1 MAALPPFPNYTQI
14 PSRLPISV
22 WQLLRV
28 CSLIGALVVVVLL
41 VAVPGTG
48 LFVMWKVVIPLLPL
62 LFMTAPGLWRNL
74 CPLAASNQMPRWL
87 GITKGLTA
95 PKWLREYGYVIA
107 FSLFIGF
114 VALRKLG
121 MDDSGPWSA
130 LLLIG
135 AMTAGFTGGM
145 VLKGKSGW
153 CSTVCP
159 LLPVQRIYGQTP
171 FVLMANSHC
180 QPCVGCVKNCYD
192 FNPKAAYLADLND
205 SDPYWSGYRKLF
217 VGAFPGLI
225 YAFFHVPDHPSASV
239 GEILGRIAVYMLVS
253 AGSFLILATF
263 FKGSAHKLTTL
274 YGALAFSIF
283 YWDGAPNLYAA
294 WSDGPAPDAATWG
307 LRAAFIAI
315 AAAWLLRTYAKED
328 VFNREARKAAAP
340 LKISNA
346 GQRSLAGQRA
356 LRAGEPEVEFEP
368 EGKRVVVKPGL
379 SVLEVAEANNLK
391 IEAGCRMGI
400 CGADPIAIKDGM
412 GNLSAISDD
421 ERSTLD
427 RLGYASNTRMV
438 CCAQV
443 QGPVSVCLTPDKAE
457 TPQLSRIQFAYDRSI
472 ERVVVIGNGIAGV
485 TAADHV
491 RRRHPEASI
500 DIVADEAHHLY
511 NRMGIS
517 RLIYGRSAMQG
528 LYLNP
533 DSWYEERNITTWLNT
548 QATRIDRAGRQVVL
562 GTGDVLKYPRLILA
576 TGSSSFVPP
585 IEGFGAKGT
594 FVLRSA
600 EDALDIRAFAQ
611 RHAARRAV
619 VAGGGLLGLEAA
631 YALHKLGLRT
641 TVLERS
647 DRLLRRQLDQ
657 RAADILR
664 RYIEGLGMEIAIEAS
679 TAAVS
684 ANGRVNLVMLDD
696 DRYLPVDLF
705 LVAAGITPN
714 VALAR
719 EAGLDVGKGVIVDDR
734 MRTSDAAVYA
744 AGDVAEFDR
753 SVLGLWPTAV
763 EQAEVAAENA
773 LGGDRGYAGSVPVT
787 ILKVV
792 GIELTSIGRFEPAA
806 HDEEVITLEDET
818 HQRYR
823 KLVIDADGRIAG
835 AILLGYSREVAAV
848 RTAITRGW
856 DVRGQLDL
864 LRAGRWDAL
873 GELSGDQP
881 LLAGAPAS
889 SG

>member
-1 MAALPPFPNYTQI
+1 VAALPPFPNYTQI

-28 CSLIGALVVVVLL
+28 CSLIGALVVVMLL
-41 VAVPGTG
+41 IAAPDTG

-87 GITKGLTA
+87 GITKGLA
-95 PKWLREYGYVIA
+95 PPAWLKEYGYVIA
-107 FSLFIGF
+107 ISLFVGF

-135 AMTAGFTGGM
+135 AMAGGFTGGL

-153 CSTVCP
+153 CSTMCP

-171 FVLMANSHC
+171 FVLLANSHC

-192 FNPKAAYLADLND
+192 FNPKAAYLADLKD
-205 SDPYWSGYRKLF
+205 GDAYWSGYRKLF

-225 YAFFHVPDHPSASV
+225 YAFFQVPDHPAASV
-239 GEILGRIAVYMLVS
+239 GEIIGRIAVYMLVS
-253 AGSFLILATF
+253 AGSFLVLSSFA
-263 FKGSAHKLTTL
+263 KVSAHKLTTL
-274 YGALAFSIF
+274 YGAIAFSIF
-283 YWDGAPNLYAA
+283 YWFGAPNLYAA
-294 WSDGPAPDAATWG
+294 WSDGPVPDAATWG

-315 AAAWLLRTYAKED
+315 AAAWLLRTFTKEH
-328 VFNREARKAAAP
+328 VFEREARKAARPARIGA
-340 LKISNA
+340 LA
-346 GQRSLAGQRA
+346 ERSLAGRKA
-356 LRAGEPEVEFEP
+356 LRAGEPEVSFEP
-368 EGKRVVVKPGL
+368 EGKRVAVKEGL
-379 SVLEVAEANNLK
+379 SLLEIAEANTLE

-400 CGADPIAIKDGM
+400 CGADPVAIKDGM
-412 GNLSAISDD
+412 ENLSAISDD

-427 RLGYASNTRMV
+427 RLGLAPNTRMA
-438 CCAQV
+438 CCARV
-443 QGPVSVCLTPDKAE
+443 QGPVSVCLTPDKAA
-457 TPQLSRIQFAYDRSI
+457 TPQLSRIQFSYDRSI
-472 ERVVVIGNGIAGV
+472 ERVVVVGNGIAGV

-491 RRRHPEASI
+491 RRRHPECAI
-500 DIVADEAHHLY
+500 DIVADESHQLY

-533 DSWYEERNITTWLNT
+533 DSWYDERNITTWLNT
-548 QATRIDRAGRQVVL
+548 QALRIDRAGRTVVL
-562 GTGDVLKYPRLILA
+562 GTGETLEYHRLILA

-585 IEGFGAKGT
+585 IEGFGAQGT

-600 EDALDIRAFAQ
+600 EDALAIRSFAQ
-611 RHAARRAV
+611 RHAAKRAV

-664 RYIEGLGMEIAIEAS
+664 AYIEGLGMEIAMEAS
-679 TAAVS
+679 TSALS

-719 EAGLDVGKGVIVDDR
+719 AADLSVGRGVIVDDR
-734 MRTSDAAVYA
+734 MRTSDPAIFA
-744 AGDVAEFDR
+744 AGDVAEFD
-753 SVLGLWPTAV
+753 SAVLGLWPTAV

-773 LGGDRGYAGSVPVT
+773 LGGDRAYAGSVPVT

-792 GIELTSIGRFEPAA
+792 GIELTSIGRFEPEGA
-806 HDEEVITLEDET
+806 HEEVIALEDSSG
-818 HQRYR
+818 QRYR

-835 AILLGYSREVAAV
+835 AILLGYSREVAPV
-848 RTAITRGW
+848 RTAISRGW
-856 DVRGQLDL
+856 DVRGKLDA
-864 LRAGRWDAL
+864 LRAGRWDVLA
-873 GELSGDQP
+873 ELSGDRP
-881 LLAGAPAS
+881 LLAAAPA
-889 SG
+889 GVG

>member
-14 PSRLPISV
+14 PSRLSIPV

-28 CSLIGALVVVVLL
+28 GSLIGALIVVMLL
-41 VAVPGTG
+41 IAAPDTG
-48 LFVMWKVVIPLLPL
+48 LFIMWKVVIPLLPL
-62 LFMTAPGLWRNL
+62 LFITAPGLWRNL

-87 GITKGLTA
+87 GITKGLTPPA
-95 PKWLREYGYVIA
+95 WLREYGYVIA
-107 FSLFIGF
+107 ISLFVGF

-135 AMTAGFTGGM
+135 AMAGGFTGGI

-153 CSTVCP
+153 CSTMCP

-171 FVLMANSHC
+171 FVMVANSHC

-192 FNPKAAYLADLND
+192 FNPRAAYLADLND
-205 SDPYWSGYRKLF
+205 PDPYWSGYRKLF

-225 YAFFHVPDHPSASV
+225 YAFFHVPDHPAASV

-253 AGSFLILATF
+253 AGSFLLLSSVA
-263 FKGSAHKLTTL
+263 KVSAHKLTTL
-274 YGALAFSIF
+274 YGAIAFSIF

-294 WSDGPAPDAATWG
+294 WSDGPTPDVATWG

-328 VFNREARKAAAP
+328 VFQREARKAAPRIGA
-340 LKISNA
+340 A
-346 GQRSLAGQRA
+346 AERSLAGRKA
-356 LRAGEPEVEFEP
+356 LRAGEPEISFEP

-379 SVLEVAEANNLK
+379 SVLEVAEANSLK

-400 CGADPIAIKDGM
+400 CGADPIAVKDGM
-412 GNLSAISDD
+412 DNLSAVSDD

-427 RLGYASNTRMV
+427 RLGLAPNTRMA
-438 CCAQV
+438 CCARV
-443 QGPVSVCLTPDKAE
+443 QGPVSVCLTPDKAA
-457 TPQLSRIQFAYDRSI
+457 TPQLSRIQFRYDQSVQ
-472 ERVVVIGNGIAGV
+472 RVVVIGNGIAGV

-491 RRRHPEASI
+491 RRRHPECAI
-500 DIVADEAHHLY
+500 DLVADESHHLY

-533 DSWYEERNITTWLNT
+533 DSWYEERNVTTWLNT
-548 QATRIDRAGRQVVL
+548 QATRIDRAGRMVVL
-562 GTGDVLKYPRLILA
+562 GTGETLKYHRLILA

-585 IEGFGAKGT
+585 IEGFGAQGT

-600 EDALDIRAFAQ
+600 EDALAIRSFAQ
-611 RHAARRAV
+611 RQQAKRAV
-619 VAGGGLLGLEAA
+619 VAGGGLLGLEAG

-664 RYIEGLGMEIAIEAS
+664 AYIEGLGMEIAIEAS
-679 TAAVS
+679 TAAIS
-684 ANGRVNLVMLDD
+684 ANGRANLVMLDD

-714 VALAR
+714 VALAKAA
-719 EAGLDVGKGVIVDDR
+719 ELDVGRGVIVDDR
-734 MRTSDAAVYA
+734 MRTSDPAIFA

-753 SVLGLWPTAV
+753 AVLGLWPTAV

-773 LGGDRGYAGSVPVT
+773 LGGDRAYAGSVPVT

-806 HDEEVITLEDET
+806 HDEEVIALEDES

-823 KLVIDADGRIAG
+823 KLVIDAEGRIAG

-856 DVRGQLDL
+856 DVRGQLDM
-864 LRAGRWDAL
+864 LRAGRWDVLA
-873 GELSGDQP
+873 ELSGDQP